1 MRYVSAIDD
10 PEVRAEMMAELSGLV
25 VGSAFLLSTP
35 QQFERIL
42 RMCDKAAKAAYD
54 DKVASGK
61 PAEVECITIDA
72 GGFIGFDSLKS
83 MAELPDD
90 VAIVPVYR
98 YFDTPREA
106 IVGACI
112 QAPSDMKK
120 TREVTFFCGPDRR
133 KTGDYRIFSVH
144 PGPKRQVFPSRYQSE
159 AVRKENRDYW
169 DRHVF
174 LATPNQIIA
183 AKMAMRANYKNLELD
198 VRDRVFHMTRQME
211 AALHRWYGTW
221 ELVNHAK
228 PQDMKTLFEGMQEIG
243 DYGMSHDG
251 TVYYYVNNIH
261 SAPPDINSRE
271 QLEPKLGNIRRP
283 SVIYPNGG
291 QEYYFNG
298 KKHRTGGIAV
308 IEPQEDGGWIEYYY
322 EDGLISRAPDEGPAK
337 IVFDARGEIIAEI
350 SIFRGAEVEKTVLGE
365 AAEPIKALQVA
376 LQSAAPAL
384 DWWEGSQD
392 FALLRSQIEFAHN
405 RQKVPHDKIVR
416 GMEQNG
422 EQVGLRWDFDRTLEQ
437 DPNVMQN
444 YEKIAFAIQTAGVK
458 LIEGAQAMRFVRGDA
473 NIVNAIWGKIMRDV
487 DKVIERGKMIP
498 DKAEGKT
505 IADSLIN
512 AKDES
517 KKFFQSLDDVNSAFS
532 ATGKKSG

>member
-1 MRYVSAIDD
+1 MRYVSALED

-42 RMCDKAAKAAYD
+42 RLCDNAAKAAYD
-54 DKVASGK
+54 EKVNSGK

-72 GGFIGFDSLKS
+72 GGYIGFDSLKS
-83 MAELPDD
+83 MADLPDD

-120 TREVTFFCGPDRR
+120 TREITFFCGPDRR
-133 KTGDYRIFSVH
+133 KTGDYRIFSIH
-144 PGPKRQVFPSRYQSE
+144 PGPKRQIFPSRYQSE

-174 LATPNQIIA
+174 LATPNQIIS
-183 AKMAMRANYKNLELD
+183 AKMAMRANYKELELE
-198 VRDRVFHMTRQME
+198 VRDRVFHMARQME

-221 ELVNHAK
+221 ETSTQAR
-228 PQDMKTLFEGMQEIG
+228 PQDMKTLFEGMQEVG
-243 DYGMSHDG
+243 DFDMSHDG
-251 TVYYYVNNIH
+251 TVFYYINNIH
-261 SAPPDINSRE
+261 SAPPDINNRSE
-271 QLEPKLGNIRRP
+271 LEEKLGNPRRP

-291 QEYYFNG
+291 QEYYLDG
-298 KKHRTGGIAV
+298 KKHREGGIAV
-308 IEPQEDGGWIEYYY
+308 VEPQEDGGWIEYWY
-322 EDGLISRAPDEGPAK
+322 EHGLISRAPDEGPAK
-337 IVFDARGEIIAEI
+337 IVFDARGNIINEI

-376 LQSAAPAL
+376 LQSAGPAL

-405 RQKVPHDKIVR
+405 RQKVTHDKIVR
-416 GMEQNG
+416 GMAQNDEQM
-422 EQVGLRWDFDRTLEQ
+422 GLRWDFDRTLEQ
-437 DPNVMQN
+437 DSSLLEQHDKLS
-444 YEKIAFAIQTAGVK
+444 YAIRTAGTK
-458 LIEGAQAMRFVRGDA
+458 LVEGAQAMRFVRGDA
-473 NIVNAIWGKIMRDV
+473 NIVNAIWGKIIRDV
-487 DKVIERGKMIP
+487 DKVIERANMVP
-498 DKAEGKT
+498 DKEEGKT
-505 IADSLIN
+505 VADSLIA
-512 AKDES
+512 AKAES
-517 KKFFQSLDDVNSAFS
+517 KKFFQSLDDVNKAFS
-532 ATGKKSG
+532 ATGR